1 MIKIKEILG
10 KRYFHLV
17 SSEEPL
23 AGTLGTKEKSALMN
37 FSMEI
42 TNPTLTTKQARLSN
56 CFNSP
61 DARSS
66 PVSFEFSLKS

>member
-23 AGTLGTKEKSALMN
+23 AGTLGTKEKKRFNEFQHGDNKPDSDHQASA
-37 FSMEI
+37 
-42 TNPTLTTKQARLSN
+42 PQ
-56 CFNSP
+56 
-61 DARSS
+61 
-66 PVSFEFSLKS
+66 